1 MKYDSRLTLT
11 HTHHSLLSHR
21 KDYTTNKVTSGVLQL
36 ANHTHL
42 VLDETRLRE
51 GRLLPNG
58 VKAVKAI
65 EHIISRQV
73 MVVDF
78 KYYQLDYDTDVQF
91 LCLSEGKSMV
101 PIDCVVQLRPVDGT
115 AVSQIRETIAA
126 VRHFLQPK
134 LAVLRRRLTQLKLTD
149 FDMKKEFT
157 ETISEDFVEMRKADP
172 NVNEVDLSEL
182 LVLSRLMG
190 LSEGSTVLT
199 NVVWQRARRLEA
211 ERKARLV
218 EKK

>member
-1 MKYDSRLTLT
+1 M
-11 HTHHSLLSHR
+11 
-21 KDYTTNKVTSGVLQL
+21 LQL

-134 LAVLRRRLTQLKLTD
+134 LAVLRRRLTQLKLTN

-172 NVNEVDLSEL
+172 TVNEVDLSEL

-199 NVVWQRARRLEA
+199 KVVWQRARRLEA